1 MATDVP
7 TGPGTRHEKESL
19 NDYVARI
26 DPAEVPV
33 YTNCSKKSVGAIKHE
48 WTVQELG
55 NPNSDNFQNYGAD
68 SSDTAGLFPTRL
80 DNVVAESTK
89 DGKVAD
95 IYNGVD
101 TARGQERE
109 EQQILKGLEL
119 RRDLEA
125 MITANRIKTTGSPP
139 KFAGFQNYITN
150 VSLGATGTAPAGT
163 GADLV
168 VPGTLRAL
176 NTIDYIDTANEA
188 AYTEG
193 GNPRVMYM
201 SPGLTRKFSK
211 IPDASAGTNAASNNQ
226 INQTNTQPLTFVG
239 AASMYLS
246 DFGLLQCTPSRHM
259 ASQVILGI
267 DPDHA
272 SIGILPG
279 GDFAIDE
286 IAKVGTSERFVIAW
300 RGTVEMDAPK
310 AHWAVHALNLS

>member
-7 TGPGTRHEKESL
+7 TGPQTRHEKESL

-33 YTNCSKKSVGAIKHE
+33 YTNCAKKSVGAIRHE

-55 NPNSDNFQNYGAD
+55 NPNNDNFQNYGAD
-68 SSDTAGLFPTRL
+68 AADTAGLFPTRL
-80 DNVVAESTK
+80 NNVVSESTK

-95 IYNGVD
+95 IYDGVD
-101 TARGQERE
+101 TARGQETE

-150 VSLGATGTAPAGT
+150 VSLGASGTAPT
-163 GADLV
+163 GDGSDLV
-168 VPGTLRAL
+168 VPGTSRAL
-176 NTIDYIDTANEA
+176 NTIEFIAAPNQA
-188 AYTEG
+188 AYEEG
-193 GNPRVMYM
+193 GNPRIMYM
-201 SPGLTRKFSK
+201 SPSLTRSFSK
-211 IPDASAGTNAASNNQ
+211 IPDASAGTNAASTNQ
-226 INQTNTQPLTFVG
+226 INQTNTMPLTFVG
-239 AASMYLS
+239 AATMYLS
-246 DFGLLQCTPSRHM
+246 DFGTLQVTPSRHM
-259 ASQVILGI
+259 ASAVILGI

-310 AHWAVHALNLS
+310 AHWAAHALT